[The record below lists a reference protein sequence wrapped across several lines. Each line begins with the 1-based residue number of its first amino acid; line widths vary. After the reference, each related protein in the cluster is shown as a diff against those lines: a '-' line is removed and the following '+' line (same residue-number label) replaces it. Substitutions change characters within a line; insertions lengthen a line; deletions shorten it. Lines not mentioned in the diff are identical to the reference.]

1 MDSHSAQYLPVEFGH
16 LFHGTFYPKKIKM
29 VAMETACAGKSLKKP
44 AAPARR
50 GLDTGTTCGAH
61 IHLSPLFVTVEADLI
76 QSTISVSGAG
86 YAPETCRMA
95 SP

>member
-50 GLDTGTTCGAH
+50 GLDTGAT
-61 IHLSPLFVTVEADLI
+61 
-76 QSTISVSGAG
+76 
-86 YAPETCRMA
+86 
-95 SP
+95 